1 VIMPYFQREAGIL
14 TRSLTSV
21 KAQAVPAD
29 WLIEVIVVD
38 DGSPVPAEVELR
50 QVNMTKPFCV
60 KVIRT
65 ANGGVGAARNR
76 GLEEANPA
84 GTLIAFLDSDDIW
97 PRNHLS
103 RAIEA
108 LGQGFDVY
116 FTDNRREGH
125 HESHCRSHFVR
136 ETGALLESSPQKTGL
151 LDIPVDV
158 MIGLSLKEF
167 PCQASTVVY
176 RRKIT
181 RGLRFDAD
189 LRSSG
194 EDVLFFTCLMSA
206 ANRVCFDLDSMV
218 ECGAGV
224 NIFFSNLGWDSE
236 RLLAIKV
243 DSLVTHRRIAKRV
256 ELSDRNR
263 AWNDKRIRECRHELA
278 FHTLRNLVKNQ
289 GRVAREIRRLAVS
302 EPGAVVALPVDMIR
316 MSVCWVL
323 RRAQL

>member
-1 VIMPYFQREAGIL
+1 MPYFQREAGIL
-14 TRSLTSV
+14 SRSLNSV
-21 KAQAVPAD
+21 KAQAIPAG
-29 WLIEVIVVD
+29 WLVEVIVVD
-38 DGSPVPAEVELR
+38 DGSPVPGDLELR
-50 QVNMTKPFCV
+50 QVEFIKPFCV
-60 KVIRT
+60 KVVRT
-65 ANGGVGAARNR
+65 ANGGVGSARNR

-97 PRNHLS
+97 PRDHLS

-108 LGQGFDVY
+108 LAQGFDVY

-125 HESHCRSHFVR
+125 HESHCRSQFVQ
-136 ETGALLESSPQKTGL
+136 ETAALLESSSQKTGL

-176 RRKIT
+176 RRKIN

-189 LRSSG
+189 LTSSG
-194 EDVLFFTCLMSA
+194 EDVLFFTCLMSYA
-206 ANRVCFDLDSMV
+206 DRVCCDLGSMV

-224 NIFFSNLGWDSE
+224 NIFFSNLAWDSE
-236 RLLAIKV
+236 KLLAIKV

-256 ELSDRNR
+256 GLSGRNR
-263 AWNDKRIRECRHELA
+263 AWNDRRITECRSELA
-278 FHTLRNLVKNQ
+278 FHIVRNIIKNPA
-289 GRVAREIRRLAVS
+289 RVAREIGRLAVT
-302 EPGAVVALPVDMIR
+302 EPGAVVGLPLDMMR

-323 RRAQL
+323 GRAK